1 MKIHSTHT
9 SLGNCKVKQQW
20 DDTTNLLEQ
29 LNSKTLTTIAD
40 DNMERQEHSLIAGG
54 NAKWCSHGGRH
65 FGSFLQS

>member
-1 MKIHSTHT
+1 MKRHSTHM
-9 SLGNCKVKQQW
+9 SLGNCKVKQR

-29 LNSKTLTTIAD
+29 LNSKTLTIAD